1 MPPIRA
7 CNELGELI
15 VNLHHLSSLVRKG
28 KHQKNKRTRIIR
40 KIKSDKKLLVM
51 DVL

>member
-15 VNLHHLSSLVRKG
+15 VNITSFDFSG
-28 KHQKNKRTRIIR
+28 KKRETSKEYKDKDNQENK
-40 KIKSDKKLLVM
+40 K
-51 DVL
+51 